1 VWFTACITISST
13 TDFLTE
19 WTIQVAGLPGRKAEM
34 IAPARSG
41 SAAHRER
48 QRGILSEAFAR
59 SNMPRAHT
67 RRECMKAFRCL
78 AFFVFAATTCIM
90 NGPAA
95 FAARPQNTSPPLP
108 SAVRILTPSAG
119 EALVTDYVNVKYEL
133 VRPSLSDEP
142 NFLVQLDAADPV
154 QTSETSHTFSDV
166 QPGVHTIRV
175 TLVDANNS
183 PVQGGPAT
191 VQFKTTTAPPLRDGS
206 RGAPLHLPRYQSR
219 QNCLQTAI

>member
-1 VWFTACITISST
+1 
-13 TDFLTE
+13 
-19 WTIQVAGLPGRKAEM
+19 
-34 IAPARSG
+34 
-41 SAAHRER
+41 
-48 QRGILSEAFAR
+48 
-59 SNMPRAHT
+59 
-67 RRECMKAFRCL
+67 MKAFRCL

-206 RGAPLHLPRYQSR
+206 RGALDDSDAALAALTPPSIPIPPELLANGDLNIPLSGSPLPLLALIGFGLLLGGAARTMR
-219 QNCLQTAI
+219 TR